1 MSSPW
6 TYEGKRVSIVG
17 CASGMGEATARELVR
32 LGAEVHG
39 ADVRPSSVDLSSFV
53 ICDLTDPASIG
64 EAVETIGGTVDA
76 VFNCAGLPGA
86 RFPALDVMKANFM
99 GTRLWTELW
108 VPRMPQGGAIVS
120 ISSTVA
126 FRYADRLQVSLA
138 LVAQEGFEAG
148 VSWCEENADVVGD
161 GYGFSKEALI
171 AWTMASAAALA
182 PQGIRIN
189 CTSPAPTQ
197 TPMMEIFEE
206 HNNSRAI
213 DVFALPIGRRST
225 SEEQAY
231 PLVFL
236 NSDAAGYISGHN
248 LVVDGGFSGSVE
260 TGRLDVM
267 QLVTEALST

>member
-1 MSSPW
+1 MSNPW

-39 ADVRPSSVDLSSFV
+39 ADVRPSPVELSSFV
-53 ICDLTDPASIG
+53 TCDLTDPDSVG
-64 EAVETIGGTVDA
+64 RAVETIGGSVDA

-99 GTRLWTELW
+99 GTRLWTDLW

-161 GYGFSKEALI
+161 GYAFSKEALI

-206 HNNSRAI
+206 HNNARAI
-213 DVFALPIGRRST
+213 DVFALPMGRRST

-267 QLVTEALST
+267 QLVTEALSA

>member
-1 MSSPW
+1 MSNPW

-39 ADVRPSSVDLSSFV
+39 ADVRPSPVELSSFV
-53 ICDLTDPASIG
+53 TCDLTDPDSVG
-64 EAVETIGGTVDA
+64 RAVETIGGTVDA

-108 VPRMPQGGAIVS
+108 APRMPQGGAIVS

-161 GYGFSKEALI
+161 GYAFSKEALI

-206 HNNSRAI
+206 HNNARAI
-213 DVFALPIGRRST
+213 DVFALPMGRRST

-231 PLVFL
+231 PLIFL

-267 QLVTEALST
+267 QLVTEALSA

>member
-6 TYEGKRVSIVG
+6 TYDGKRVSIVG

-39 ADVRPSSVDLSSFV
+39 ADVRTSPVELSSFV
-53 ICDLTDPASIG
+53 TCDLTDPDSIG

-126 FRYADRLQVSLA
+126 FRYADRLPVSLA

-148 VSWCEENADVVGD
+148 VSWCQENADVVGD

-182 PQGIRIN
+182 PKGIRIN

-206 HNNSRAI
+206 HNNARAI
-213 DVFALPIGRRST
+213 DVFALPVGRRST

-267 QLVTEALST
+267 HLVTEALST